1 MLARIYVSSVEVNG
15 WDRRQFMV
23 SGSKGTINIM
33 PIENECA
40 MTYADTE
47 ISVKPY
53 EDKVGYK
60 VFKISSAAEILLFAG
75 IRFLVCGTI
84 ITVISRAM
92 GQKAD
97 KNTKKQH
104 NSDTIDGIFCGCA
117 YRGIVIGSMQ
127 KKRTEGL

>member
-1 MLARIYVSSVEVNG
+1 
-15 WDRRQFMV
+15 MV

-92 GQKAD
+92 GQKSD
-97 KNTKKQH
+97 KNTK
-104 NSDTIDGIFCGCA
+104 NSIIPILLTGFFAVVLIGT
-117 YRGIVIGSMQ
+117 GIVIDSMQ
-127 KKRTEGL
+127 KKRTGGLVPLPKCRQTA